1 MNKQQVMEKLN
12 LIFVDLFD
20 DDSIVLTDATTAND
34 IEDWDS
40 LTYLE
45 MISLVEKEFG
55 IHFLLGEINNFAN
68 VGEMCDCIIK
78 HMSKG

>member
-68 VGEMCDCIIK
+68 VGVRV
-78 HMSKG
+78 GRN

>member
-20 DDSIVLTDATTAND
+20 DDSIVITDATTAND

-45 MISLVEKEFG
+45 MISLIENEFK

-68 VGEMCDCIIK
+68 VGEMCDCIMRHI
-78 HMSKG
+78 SKD